1 MTSALE
7 RFRNRPAQ
15 VAPVEEKPID
25 YAAGLLDDLLQFEGV
40 IELEGKLDDEDE
52 ILGELTIPMPDVIVP
67 DTELKFGTAFEMT
80 VEPAKSQVPVLKL
93 DKVPRTT
100 VLNMLRDTPLE
111 ADHVFNVRKGGGNDY
126 VRAIRSLLSRIRAKA
141 ISQRKHLDEW
151 KLLTVAIEKF
161 PTHDVVT
168 MLRTKEIKKL
178 RSDDYKDI
186 FAALENTKV

>member
-15 VAPVEEKPID
+15 AVPAEEKPID

-52 ILGELTIPMPDVIVP
+52 ILGELTVPMPDMIVP
-67 DTELKFGTAFEMT
+67 DTELKFDMPFEMT
-80 VEPAKSQVPVLKL
+80 VEPLKSQAPVLKL

-111 ADHVFNVRKGGGNDY
+111 VDHVFNVRKGGGNDY

-151 KLLTVAIEKF
+151 KLLTVSVEQL